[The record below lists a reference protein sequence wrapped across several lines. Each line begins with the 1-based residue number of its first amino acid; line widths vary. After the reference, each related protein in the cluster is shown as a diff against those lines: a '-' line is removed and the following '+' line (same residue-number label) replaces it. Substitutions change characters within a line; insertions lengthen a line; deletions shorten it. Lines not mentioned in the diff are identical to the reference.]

1 MLLPDTDLTA
11 ACSIAENIRQ
21 AIEQLDIN
29 QEQDTHQEQNGL
41 RITVSIGVS
50 SFSPE
55 LASIENLLQRAD
67 ENLYQAKARGKNQV
81 VS

>member
-1 MLLPDTDLTA
+1 DLTA

-41 RITVSIGVS
+41 HVTVSIGVS
-50 SFSPE
+50 SFSPQ

-67 ENLYQAKARGKNQV
+67 ENLYQAKSRGKNQV